1 MKFSDIIGNEQAA
14 SHLRRLIDDDR
25 LPHAL
30 LLHGPAGVPK
40 LALARVAAQYL
51 HCTNRHDGEPCGQC
65 PTCRQHESMNQ
76 TDTYYSF
83 PYVKGESSSPRCCD
97 DYMEEWR
104 QFLHDKPLV
113 EDYQYWLRVLKNE
126 NAQPS
131 IMTRESESIV
141 RKMSLKAYT
150 TRYKVLIMWLPEK
163 MLDEAANKLLK
174 LIEEPYDD
182 CKFILVS
189 DNSSEIL
196 PTIFSRTQRLELKRP
211 SAQVIADYLMR
222 TYGLNAQDAMA
233 IAGPADGNV
242 TLAEQTLDSDSENKE
257 FHQRFVEL
265 MRLAY
270 MRDLTKLKT
279 WSERIADYK
288 REKSRRFLNY
298 AARQV
303 RENFIYN
310 LHQPALNYLTR
321 EEEAFSTR
329 FAPYINTANV
339 ERMFAEFNRAETDIA
354 GNVNARIVLFD
365 LAVRITILIKV

>member
-1 MKFSDIIGNEQAA
+1 
-14 SHLRRLIDDDR
+14 
-25 LPHAL
+25 
-30 LLHGPAGVPK
+30 
-40 LALARVAAQYL
+40 
-51 HCTNRHDGEPCGQC
+51 
-65 PTCRQHESMNQ
+65 
-76 TDTYYSF
+76 
-83 PYVKGESSSPRCCD
+83 
-97 DYMEEWR
+97 
-104 QFLHDKPLV
+104 
-113 EDYQYWLRVLKNE
+113 
-126 NAQPS
+126 
-131 IMTRESESIV
+131 
-141 RKMSLKAYT
+141 
-150 TRYKVLIMWLPEK
+150 
-163 MLDEAANKLLK
+163 
-174 LIEEPYDD
+174 
-182 CKFILVS
+182 
-189 DNSSEIL
+189 
-196 PTIFSRTQRLELKRP
+196 
-211 SAQVIADYLMR
+211 
-222 TYGLNAQDAMA
+222 
-233 IAGPADGNV
+233 
-242 TLAEQTLDSDSENKE
+242 
-257 FHQRFVEL
+257 